1 MRPEDEDAN
10 HPGYCASRC
19 PDVVRADQRPG
30 DPSLTI
36 SRDPDAVLSAD
47 NVGKRLAGASKML
60 RNDSARISNPKNVAS
75 KVTLRT
81 IGLFTAFASLAPAAS
96 SPTGPSGEK
105 LLRFL
110 SCASGKCAFA

>member
-1 MRPEDEDAN
+1 M
-10 HPGYCASRC
+10 
-19 PDVVRADQRPG
+19 
-30 DPSLTI
+30 TI

-60 RNDSARISNPKNVAS
+60 RNDSARISNPNNVAS

>member
-1 MRPEDEDAN
+1 
-10 HPGYCASRC
+10 
-19 PDVVRADQRPG
+19 
-30 DPSLTI
+30 LTI

-60 RNDSARISNPKNVAS
+60 RNDSARISNPNNVAS
-75 KVTLRT
+75 KVALETQR
-81 IGLFTAFASLAPAAS
+81 SLHRLCIARAGGE

>member
-60 RNDSARISNPKNVAS
+60 RNDSARISNPNNVAS
-75 KVTLRT
+75 KVALKIQRSLHRLCIARAGGEFADGAKRRKASPFPFLRQ
-81 IGLFTAFASLAPAAS
+81 
-96 SPTGPSGEK
+96 
-105 LLRFL
+105 R
-110 SCASGKCAFA
+110 